1 MKLKNYENMNSI
13 QLENYMGELLKSG
26 FITNK
31 QQKAEM
37 QKLYNQL
44 KEQNLKSMI
53 NIAKN
58 EILK

>member
-26 FITNK
+26 IITNK

>member
-1 MKLKNYENMNSI
+1 
-13 QLENYMGELLKSG
+13 MGELLKSG
-26 FITNK
+26 LITNK
-31 QQKAEM
+31 EQKAEM

-53 NIAKN
+53 NIVKN